1 MDVKG
6 FWNRTTS
13 EPINGELWRDI
24 QGFNAYQVSNYGR
37 IRTHDHVQQSRNYK
51 SYRICSGQIIRQS
64 KTHKGYLKV
73 TLYRG
78 NERKNLFVHRLV
90 AKAFVYGFS
99 HGMVVN
105 HINEIKTD
113 NRAINLEWCTPKENS
128 NYGTVRQRL
137 SNAMRN
143 HPNISQQVQAFCKE
157 TGKKIAVFPSI
168 REASR
173 QIGCSVSTIHKCVME
188 HRTFKGLYFVSQ
200 R

>member
-1 MDVKG
+1 MEAKG
-6 FWNRTTS
+6 FWNVTTLES
-13 EPINGELWRDI
+13 INGELWRDI
-24 QGFNAYQVSNYGR
+24 RDFENYQISNYGR
-37 IRTHDHVQQSRNYK
+37 IRTRDHVKKLRRLK

-105 HINEIKTD
+105 HLNEIKTD

-143 HPNISQQVQAFCKE
+143 HPNISQQVQVLCKE
-157 TGKKIAVFPSI
+157 TGKKIAVFPSM

-173 QIGCSVSTIHKCVME
+173 QIGCSFSTIRKCVME
-188 HRTFKGLYFVSQ
+188 QRTYKGIKFITE
-200 R
+200 